1 MEENNKETVEVE
13 AEKIEVVD
21 ENKDSKEPSKEE
33 GRGISIASLVLG
45 IVCLITDY
53 GRIICAI
60 LAIVFGVIGMKKDGN
75 KMAKAGLIMGII
87 GLAFWILLLVGAA
100 SLIGFGITS
109 GLMSGL
115 Y

>member
-13 AEKIEVVD
+13 AEKIEVVE
-21 ENKDSKEPSKEE
+21 ENKDAEEQNKEE
-33 GRGISIASLVLG
+33 GRGISIASLILG
-45 IVCLITDY
+45 IVCLIISK
-53 GRIICAI
+53 GRVICAI
-60 LAIVFGVIGMKKDGN
+60 LAIVFGAIGMKKDGN

-87 GLAFWILLLVGAA
+87 GLTFWVLLLVGVA

-109 GLMSGL
+109 GFMSGL